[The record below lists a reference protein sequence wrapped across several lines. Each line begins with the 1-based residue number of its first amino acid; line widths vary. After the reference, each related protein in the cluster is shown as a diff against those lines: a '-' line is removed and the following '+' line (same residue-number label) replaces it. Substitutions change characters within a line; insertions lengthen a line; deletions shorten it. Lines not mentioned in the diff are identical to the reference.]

1 MARILILHAS
11 VGSGHK
17 RAGEALR
24 TAFQRRQPGQVELVD
39 VLAHAN
45 PLFRRAYARS
55 YVQMT
60 DKLPAL
66 WSYVYEQT
74 DREIFRYTN
83 DIRALADAIGAW
95 GLRRVLRDYQP
106 HVIVC
111 THFLPVEVL
120 AARKARAL
128 LPQPLYCVL
137 TDYAAHLFW
146 AYQNV
151 DGYFVATDETRAQ
164 LVQRGV
170 SPEIIRVTGIPVDPV
185 VTLPKQREATRAEH
199 NLPLDRPIITLFGG
213 GLDSSRVRI
222 IIEGLLQS
230 AITGIVIVVAGRNEG
245 LHADLAN
252 LQGTGRLELRMLGFI
267 DYVDDLIVAS
277 DVVIT
282 KAGGLTVTE
291 ILGRATPMIIIDP
304 IPGQEESN
312 ADYLAAVGAG
322 ISIRLPEH
330 VAYAVTRLL
339 DDAPRLRQIR
349 ETAARAARPRAALDI
364 AEAIL
369 GDIGER
375 PRGHG
380 GG

>member
-24 TAFQRRQPGQVELVD
+24 VAFQRRQPGQVELVD
-39 VLAHAN
+39 VLDHAN
-45 PLFRRAYARS
+45 PVFRRAYARS

-95 GLRRVLRDYQP
+95 GLRRLLRDYQP
-106 HVIVC
+106 RVIVC
-111 THFLPVEVL
+111 THFLPAEVL
-120 AARKARAL
+120 AARKARAQ

-151 DGYFVATDETRAQ
+151 DGYFVATDQPRAQ
-164 LVQRGV
+164 LVQRRV

-185 VTLPKQREATRAEH
+185 VTIPKQRDATRAEH
-199 NLPLDRPIITLFGG
+199 NLSSDRPVITLFGG
-213 GLDSSRVRI
+213 GLDSRHVRI
-222 IIEGLLQS
+222 MIEGLLQS
-230 AITGIVIVVAGRNEG
+230 AITGTVIVVAGRNED
-245 LHADLAN
+245 LQADLAD

-339 DDAPRLRQIR
+339 DDTTRLRQIR

-375 PRGHG
+375 PRAQG